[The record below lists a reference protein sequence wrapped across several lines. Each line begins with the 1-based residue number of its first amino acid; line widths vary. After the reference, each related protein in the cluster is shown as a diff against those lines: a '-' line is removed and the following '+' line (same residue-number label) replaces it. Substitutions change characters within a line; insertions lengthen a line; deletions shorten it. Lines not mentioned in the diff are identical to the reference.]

1 MGYIWVIASATE
13 VCYLFKESREGA
25 FLQELLGSYEGI
37 LISDFFTAY
46 DSLKCRQQKCLVH
59 LIRDINDDLRRNP
72 YDQELRSVAESFANL
87 LRDIVLAID
96 RYGMRRRNLHKYVK
110 KAEKLCI
117 AIGDPKFTS
126 VSAAKY
132 QNRFVKYGDRL
143 FTFLDHDGIPWNN
156 NNAEHAINH
165 FAKLRRITDGTFTR
179 SSIEKLCVLLTV
191 LQTCEYRKVN
201 ALKFL
206 LSEKRKLEEMGEST
220 IGVS

>member
-1 MGYIWVIASATE
+1 
-13 VCYLFKESREGA
+13 
-25 FLQELLGSYEGI
+25 
-37 LISDFFTAY
+37 
-46 DSLKCRQQKCLVH
+46 VH

-72 YDQELRSVAESFANL
+72 YDQELRSVAESFGNL
-87 LRDIVLAID
+87 LKEIVLTID

-110 KAEKLCI
+110 QGERLGI
-117 AIGDPKFTS
+117 AIRDQKFTS

-132 QNRFVKYGDRL
+132 QNRFAKYGDRL
-143 FTFLDHDGIPWNN
+143 FTFLDHDGVPWNN

-206 LSEKRKLEEMGEST
+206 LSGRRKLDEMGESPT
-220 IGVS
+220 GVS